1 MTLKSTLRPLS
12 ITLASSVSVRATV
25 SFPRHLLSHS
35 ADSVHFRIDMNIA
48 DYAKSALYIAQYHYL
63 HGGGNLS
70 LAQKYL
76 EQLSAS
82 NSEDVNAAQELL
94 KQVMAAIQVKESQAK
109 AKGTDAGTEVE
120 DVSMES

>member
-1 MTLKSTLRPLS
+1 
-12 ITLASSVSVRATV
+12 
-25 SFPRHLLSHS
+25 
-35 ADSVHFRIDMNIA
+35 MNIA

-94 KQVMAAIQVKESQAK
+94 KQVMGAIHVKESHAK
-109 AKGTDAGTEVE
+109 VKGMASTTAEGTEVE

>member
-1 MTLKSTLRPLS
+1 
-12 ITLASSVSVRATV
+12 
-25 SFPRHLLSHS
+25 
-35 ADSVHFRIDMNIA
+35 MNIA

-70 LAQKYL
+70 LAQEYL

-94 KQVMAAIQVKESQAK
+94 KQVMAAVH
-109 AKGTDAGTEVE
+109 AKGGQGKGKGNEVE

>member
-1 MTLKSTLRPLS
+1 
-12 ITLASSVSVRATV
+12 
-25 SFPRHLLSHS
+25 
-35 ADSVHFRIDMNIA
+35 MNIA

-63 HGGGNLS
+63 HGGGDLT

-94 KQVMAAIQVKESQAK
+94 KQVMATVQVKKGQGES
-109 AKGTDAGTEVE
+109 KGTASVTAAETDVE

>member
-1 MTLKSTLRPLS
+1 
-12 ITLASSVSVRATV
+12 
-25 SFPRHLLSHS
+25 
-35 ADSVHFRIDMNIA
+35 MNIA
-48 DYAKSALYIAQYHYL
+48 DYAKSALYIAQYHHL

-94 KQVMAAIQVKESQAK
+94 KQVMAAMQAR
-109 AKGTDAGTEVE
+109 AKGTTGDITAGTEVE

>member
-1 MTLKSTLRPLS
+1 
-12 ITLASSVSVRATV
+12 
-25 SFPRHLLSHS
+25 
-35 ADSVHFRIDMNIA
+35 MNIA

-94 KQVMAAIQVKESQAK
+94 KQVMTAIQVKESQAK
-109 AKGTDAGTEVE
+109 AKGAVGVSAAGTEVE

>member
-1 MTLKSTLRPLS
+1 
-12 ITLASSVSVRATV
+12 
-25 SFPRHLLSHS
+25 
-35 ADSVHFRIDMNIA
+35 MNVA

-63 HGGGNLS
+63 HGGGNLA

-94 KQVMAAIQVKESQAK
+94 KQVMAAIQVKESQVK
-109 AKGTDAGTEVE
+109 AKGTSSVTAAGTDVE

>member
-1 MTLKSTLRPLS
+1 
-12 ITLASSVSVRATV
+12 
-25 SFPRHLLSHS
+25 
-35 ADSVHFRIDMNIA
+35 MNIA
-48 DYAKSALYIAQYHYL
+48 DYAKSALYIAQYHHL

-94 KQVMAAIQVKESQAK
+94 KQVMAAMQAR
-109 AKGTDAGTEVE
+109 AKGTTGDIAAGTEVE

>member
-1 MTLKSTLRPLS
+1 MS
-12 ITLASSVSVRATV
+12 
-25 SFPRHLLSHS
+25 
-35 ADSVHFRIDMNIA
+35 IA

-94 KQVMAAIQVKESQAK
+94 KQVMTAVQVKESQAG
-109 AKGTDAGTEVE
+109 AKGVAGATGTGTEAE

>member
-1 MTLKSTLRPLS
+1 
-12 ITLASSVSVRATV
+12 
-25 SFPRHLLSHS
+25 
-35 ADSVHFRIDMNIA
+35 MNIA
-48 DYAKSALYIAQYHYL
+48 DYARSALYIAQYHYL

-109 AKGTDAGTEVE
+109 AKGMADATAAGTEVE

>member
-1 MTLKSTLRPLS
+1 
-12 ITLASSVSVRATV
+12 
-25 SFPRHLLSHS
+25 
-35 ADSVHFRIDMNIA
+35 MNIA
-48 DYAKSALYIAQYHYL
+48 DYAKSALYIAQFHYL

-76 EQLSAS
+76 EQISAS

-94 KQVMAAIQVKESQAK
+94 KQVMVALQVKESQV
-109 AKGTDAGTEVE
+109 KGKGVASAPAAGTEVE

>member
-1 MTLKSTLRPLS
+1 
-12 ITLASSVSVRATV
+12 
-25 SFPRHLLSHS
+25 
-35 ADSVHFRIDMNIA
+35 MNIA

-94 KQVMAAIQVKESQAK
+94 KQVMAVIQVQESQTK
-109 AKGTDAGTEVE
+109 VKGMAGAAAAGPEVE

>member
-1 MTLKSTLRPLS
+1 
-12 ITLASSVSVRATV
+12 
-25 SFPRHLLSHS
+25 
-35 ADSVHFRIDMNIA
+35 MNIA
-48 DYAKSALYIAQYHYL
+48 DYAKSALYIAQYHHL

-94 KQVMAAIQVKESQAK
+94 KQVMAAMQARD
-109 AKGTDAGTEVE
+109 KGTTGGIATGTEVE

>member
-1 MTLKSTLRPLS
+1 
-12 ITLASSVSVRATV
+12 
-25 SFPRHLLSHS
+25 
-35 ADSVHFRIDMNIA
+35 MNVA

-82 NSEDVNAAQELL
+82 NSEDVNTAQELL
-94 KQVMAAIQVKESQAK
+94 KQVVAAIQVKGGQTK
-109 AKGTDAGTEVE
+109 AKGVGSVTAAGTDVE

>member
-1 MTLKSTLRPLS
+1 
-12 ITLASSVSVRATV
+12 
-25 SFPRHLLSHS
+25 
-35 ADSVHFRIDMNIA
+35 MNIA

-63 HGGGNLS
+63 HGGGNLG

-94 KQVMAAIQVKESQAK
+94 KQVMVAIQVKESQAK
-109 AKGTDAGTEVE
+109 AKGAVGTTGTGTEVE
-120 DVSMES
+120 DISMES